1 MSQAPSPCSYNYNAL
16 HACADAQGTDKDCA
30 VGPPA
35 AAPISASA
43 TEQVRP
49 WPLSVLDMCSASP
62 PRPCVTHAGRPIVCR
77 MHARSTHLSRHSEA
91 RSTVNLCQPVQRGS
105 TDPARVH
112 RRQIQAGHRKSQRRH
127 NLWFH
132 VNRKRRRR
140 PRAPAPNVPDAAQS
154 LREFVEQS
162 FGAATMWESA
172 GPSASTARR
181 QSSLRYLGYA
191 CPRSHHTS
199 PALRWQQYPHA
210 A

>member
-1 MSQAPSPCSYNYNAL
+1 MRHTCR
-16 HACADAQGTDKDCA
+16 
-30 VGPPA
+30 PPNRV
-35 AAPISASA
+35 P
-43 TEQVRP
+43 
-49 WPLSVLDMCSASP
+49 
-62 PRPCVTHAGRPIVCR
+62 
-77 MHARSTHLSRHSEA
+77 HARSIDSSEPA
-91 RSTVNLCQPVQRGS
+91 FRGEVHCQPVS
-105 TDPARVH
+105 TCPTRVYRSGQSPPPPDSSRIRHPQSATQSALAWATRPPCAMNARIH
-112 RRQIQAGHRKSQRRH
+112 RFTETRVEIQNGQKDRKSQRRH